1 MKRGRLPLT
10 ALRSFEAAGRH
21 GSFSRAAE
29 ELFVSQA
36 AVSRQIRELEAA
48 IGTPLFERL
57 HRRVALTE
65 SGVRLLRQVNESFDA
80 IDRALS
86 AVMAAPQ
93 QQMVK
98 VSVEPCFAGLWL
110 VPKLDAFNRLH
121 PDIDASLDVDARVIE
136 FRRDEASIA
145 IRYSASRTSWPRS
158 RAEHLADI
166 SVAPVLCPD
175 LLASGPPLRTPA
187 DLVGHTLLHDESR
200 DGWSRW
206 FEAAGVR
213 EAAARRGP
221 IFTDSA
227 LATQAARLGHGVAL
241 GDIAL
246 IGEELRAGRLV
257 MPFPIAIPYG
267 AYWLVT
273 PEHGRPDRA
282 AAAFTD
288 WLKAELAA
296 DLARGRRA

>member
-21 GSFSRAAE
+21 GSFSKAAE

-36 AVSRQIRELEAA
+36 AVSRQIRELEALVGA
-48 IGTPLFERL
+48 PLFDRL
-57 HRRVALTE
+57 HRKVVLTE
-65 SGVRLLRQVNESFDA
+65 SGARLLRQATESFDA
-80 IDRALS
+80 IDRAL
-86 AVMAAPQ
+86 AGVMTTPQ

-110 VPKLDAFNRLH
+110 VPRLH
-121 PDIDASLDVDARVIE
+121 AFSRLYPDIDASLDVDARVIE
-136 FRRDEASIA
+136 FRRDEPRVA
-145 IRYSASRTSWPRS
+145 IRYSASRTSWPRA

-166 SVAPVLCPD
+166 SVAPVLSPG
-175 LLASGPPLRTPA
+175 LLASGQPLRTPT
-187 DLVGHTLLHDESR
+187 DLLRHPLLHDESR

-206 FEAAGVR
+206 FEAAGVHD
-213 EAAARRGP
+213 AAPQRGP

-246 IGEELRAGRLV
+246 IGEELRSGQLV
-257 MPFPIAIPYG
+257 MPFSAAMPYG

-273 PEHGRPDRA
+273 PESGKPDPA
-282 AAAFTD
+282 AEAFAA
-288 WLKAELAA
+288 WLKIELAA
-296 DLARGRRA
+296 DLARNQKP